1 MMYPFITLEDQT
13 EIVHSDIFPD
23 NILIVYIEKPVTD
36 ECFHHGVLRIP
47 EYRWEQIK
55 GFTQD
60 ELNRYQEIVRKLEP
74 KLFEN
79 AAAKRK
85 KMIH

>member
-1 MMYPFITLEDQT
+1 MMYPLITLEDQT
-13 EIVHSDIFPD
+13 EIVYSDLLSD
-23 NILIVYIEKPVTD
+23 NQLIIYIEKPVAD

-47 EYRWEQIK
+47 EYRWEHIK

-60 ELNRYQEIVRKLEP
+60 ELNRYREIIRKLEP

-79 AAAKRK
+79 ATAKRK

>member
-1 MMYPFITLEDQT
+1 L
-13 EIVHSDIFPD
+13 
-23 NILIVYIEKPVTD
+23 L
-36 ECFHHGVLRIP
+36 IP
-47 EYRWEQIK
+47 EYRWDQIK
-55 GFTQD
+55 GFTQE
-60 ELNRYQEIVRKLEP
+60 ELNQYQEIIRKLEP